1 MADKKTF
8 KEEVQSY
15 FGRSK
20 VSSKRFPGRQSK
32 PTQEFLASELY
43 MQPETLSRKLNG
55 SQPLT
60 DDDVRDIGSILIYWR
75 CVTRRKQLL
84 HLFDLAGY
92 TLPNNDWLE
101 EPWKSLI
108 DDTQPPKVEILPLR
122 NASFEDWKD
131 KRPIQWLCNTK
142 TGRIQQVP
150 GRETKGSNAL
160 EIGGNA
166 DNQEWVYC
174 RTRET
179 QELPV
184 VPNSRVS
191 LSFWAKKIQEGRHRE
206 RSKNVEVAYYDG
218 FGWQWLF
225 AQELAEVADE
235 WVHYETEWWPLPADA
250 QKVAVG
256 VVVYKDGAFQVDDI
270 ELRVRV
276 GK

>member
-108 DDTQPPKVEILPLR
+108 DDTQPRQVGYGKFQGERRKEAMHSKLAATRIIKSGSTVGRVKRKNFLLCRIAELVSHSGQRRYRKV
-122 NASFEDWKD
+122 DTVKD
-131 KRPIQWLCNTK
+131 RRL
-142 TGRIQQVP
+142 
-150 GRETKGSNAL
+150 
-160 EIGGNA
+160 
-166 DNQEWVYC
+166 
-174 RTRET
+174 
-179 QELPV
+179 
-184 VPNSRVS
+184 
-191 LSFWAKKIQEGRHRE
+191 
-206 RSKNVEVAYYDG
+206 
-218 FGWQWLF
+218 
-225 AQELAEVADE
+225 
-235 WVHYETEWWPLPADA
+235 
-250 QKVAVG
+250 
-256 VVVYKDGAFQVDDI
+256 
-270 ELRVRV
+270 
-276 GK
+276 